1 MIIAYHSVLILDK
14 EITIVLMCPERIP
27 AIVHPPP
34 PRKKRKNSFTV
45 PHKDKQIVFEDSRYD
60 MLQNLLL
67 HMKWQRLT

>member
-34 PRKKRKNSFTV
+34 REKKEKIVSQCHIKISKLCLKIVGMICYKISFK
-45 PHKDKQIVFEDSRYD
+45 PS
-60 MLQNLLL
+60 L
-67 HMKWQRLT
+67 